1 MKTILSFLANVLLAG
16 LLAAALTP
24 FISSWLDQ
32 KHYQLEWKRDVFT
45 RLVGNRH
52 FLSEACRG
60 KSRGEP
66 FIALNEMFAAFD
78 DSPSV
83 IDALRTYHSE
93 INMSANRKIN
103 NLLTLIKLMAKSSG
117 ISLND
122 LNDSFLTNSFI
133 PKDGCAMR

>member
-1 MKTILSFLANVLLAG
+1 MKRFAIFAAKVLLAG
-16 LLAAALTP
+16 LLATALTP

-32 KHYQLEWKRDVFT
+32 RHYQQEWKRDVFT

-52 FLSEACRG
+52 FLSEECKG

-66 FIALNEMFAAFD
+66 FIALNELFAAFD

-93 INMSANRKIN
+93 MNMSVDRKVN
-103 NLLTLIKLMAKSSG
+103 NLVTLIKAMANSSG

-122 LNDSFLTNSFI
+122 FNDSFLTSSFI
-133 PKDGCAMR
+133 PKNCAMK